1 MGQHTHIS
9 IVISYTVSFI
19 NFVLLLS
26 GYTKL
31 MDPFFFLLNSVSFND
46 LILIIEQLILHG
58 CC

>member
-31 MDPFFFLLNSVSFND
+31 MDPFFFLNSVSFNE
-46 LILIIEQLILHG
+46 LILIIEQLILHR